1 MSLSDQVAWP
11 QGMQWGLDKKENWRG
26 WSWICRNDSDRLPQ
40 HGRGGRLESVGWD
53 LSLDVSGPNCL
64 GSGDWDSVP
73 WQSGLSHED
82 WRRRETETEAERK
95 MDIRERDVPV
105 EVVI

>member
-1 MSLSDQVAWP
+1 
-11 QGMQWGLDKKENWRG
+11 MQWGLDKKENWRG

-82 WRRRETETEAERK
+82 WRRRETETEAESIGTPAQACR
-95 MDIRERDVPV
+95 ILSRLVGLTS
-105 EVVI
+105 VVT